1 MRPWHQ
7 EVAAQLA
14 GITVPL
20 LTLSAACLGTQ
31 LTLSSENLPFGTV
44 VLGSKVLHSSSG
56 ALGLPCLVLSALYGG
71 TCTPCILPGAAS
83 QQNSM
88 VVCTSTCLAA
98 WTVGQSSITL
108 PC

>member
-31 LTLSSENLPFGTV
+31 LTLSSESLPFGTV
-44 VLGSKVLHSSSG
+44 VLGSKVMHR
-56 ALGLPCLVLSALYGG
+56 
-71 TCTPCILPGAAS
+71 
-83 QQNSM
+83 
-88 VVCTSTCLAA
+88 
-98 WTVGQSSITL
+98 
-108 PC
+108 

>member
-44 VLGSKVLHSSSG
+44 VLGSKVMHSSSG
-56 ALGLPCLVLSALYGG
+56 PF
-71 TCTPCILPGAAS
+71 
-83 QQNSM
+83 
-88 VVCTSTCLAA
+88 
-98 WTVGQSSITL
+98 
-108 PC
+108 